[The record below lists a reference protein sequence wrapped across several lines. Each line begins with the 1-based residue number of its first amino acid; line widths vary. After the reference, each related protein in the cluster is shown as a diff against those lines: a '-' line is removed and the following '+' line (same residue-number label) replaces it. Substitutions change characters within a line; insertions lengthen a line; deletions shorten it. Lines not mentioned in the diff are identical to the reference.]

1 MDGPW
6 SSFIAA
12 DDQCCRPSGTAGFGW
27 FVYILYIYIYIQIY
41 VCVSSLRGGYF
52 GATGV

>member
-1 MDGPW
+1 ML
-6 SSFIAA
+6 
-12 DDQCCRPSGTAGFGW
+12 QTFGNSRFW
-27 FVYILYIYIYIQIY
+27 MVCIYTVYIYIQIY